1 MKSKTK
7 TKKSTKMLIGAG
19 IFLTV
24 YLLVSIL
31 FGSTVVKKYAVASVS
46 QNHFGYSFTNF

>member
-1 MKSKTK
+1 MKTKNK

-31 FGSTVVKKYAVASVS
+31 FGSSVVKNHAIVSVS
-46 QNHFGYSFTNF
+46 TNNFSRSVFSF